1 MNRSEIAMSVIAE
14 VTGVSADSLTPEMEL
29 VADLDMDSAK
39 ALELLVELENRF
51 DVEIDDEDVA
61 KLATVGDVLATV
73 ESMEIPSE

>member
-14 VTGVSADSLTPEMEL
+14 VTGVSADSLTPGMEL